1 MATTKIWKFK
11 SRVDTLINYAIN
23 GEKTEEKLYVSG
35 VNCMPDTAYV
45 EMINVKKQFFKTDG
59 IQCFHGYQSFAEGE
73 VTPAQAHEIGV
84 KLAEELWGDRF
95 QVVVS
100 THLNTDNIHSHFVV
114 NSVSF
119 VDGKRFNNTKKDY
132 AMMRKISDRLCEEYG
147 LSVLK
152 KEEKYDKYANSS
164 VYKELMK
171 DSIDYAIENANN
183 FDDFVRTLED
193 LDYIITERNGELSI
207 RREPYK
213 RNTRIER
220 QFGKDYSK
228 DMIIKRIIEIQPNT
242 LYAITPYILTRAFTQ
257 KYTKFKEIDVGNL
270 GFLGALLFKGVKVLA
285 SLVENAVNSNLRPMT
300 PELIKAIEQLEEY
313 SKQARFLGRYKIET
327 DEQLVEFEKC
337 TYRKIKPLKS
347 ERENLWRAYKRAK
360 TEDKKKVIEDMIIDI
375 SKQITPADE
384 ELRICRCI
392 MERAEEI
399 RKTELHAQLEKE
411 SKNNLA
417 NLKNKKER
425 SR

>member
-45 EMINVKKQFFKTDG
+45 EMTNVKKQFFKTDG

-73 VTPAQAHEIGV
+73 VTPAQAHEISV

-183 FDDFVRTLED
+183 FADFVRTLED
-193 LDYIITERNGELSI
+193 LDYIITEINGELSI

-220 QFGKDYSK
+220 QFGKNYSK
-228 DMIIKRIIEIQPNT
+228 DMIIKRMIETQPNGV
-242 LYAITPYILTRAFTQ
+242 YKIVPYILTRAFTQ
-257 KYTKFKEIDVGNL
+257 KYKQFKEINVENL
-270 GFLGALLFKGVKVLA
+270 GFLGTLLFKGVKVPA
-285 SLVENAVNSNLRPMT
+285 SLVENAVNSNLRTMT
-300 PELIKAIEQLEEY
+300 PELIKATKKMDEY
-313 SKQARFLGRYKIET
+313 SKQARFLAKYKIESE
-327 DEQLVEFEKC
+327 EQLIEFEKNA
-337 TYRKIKPLKS
+337 YKKVKPCKS
-347 ERENLWRAYKRAK
+347 ERENLWRTHKRAK
-360 TEDKKKVIEDMIIDI
+360 TEDEKQIIEEMIADI
-375 SKQITPADE
+375 SKQIIPVDE

-392 MERAEEI
+392 MKRNKEI
-399 RKTELHAQLEKE
+399 RKTELRTQLEKE
-411 SKNNLA
+411 KVIL
-417 NLKNKKER
+417 LV
-425 SR
+425 

>member
-23 GEKTEEKLYVSG
+23 GEKTKEKLYVSG
-35 VNCMPDTAYV
+35 VNCMPDTVYI
-45 EMINVKKQFFKTDG
+45 EMTNVKKQFFKTDG

-73 VTPAQAHEIGV
+73 VTPAQAHEISV
-84 KLAEELWGDRF
+84 KLAEELWGNRF

-119 VDGKRFNNTKKDY
+119 VDGKTFNNTKKDY

-171 DSIDYAIENANN
+171 DSIDYAIENAIN
-183 FDDFVRTLED
+183 FADFVRTLGE
-193 LDYIITERNGELSI
+193 LDYIVTERNGELSI

-228 DMIIKRIIEIQPNT
+228 DMIAKRMIETQPNK
-242 LYAITPYILTRAFTQ
+242 LYTIAPYVLTRAFTQ

-270 GFLGALLFKGVKVLA
+270 DFLGTLLFKGVKVLA
-285 SLVENAVNSNLRPMT
+285 SLVENAVNSNLRAIT
-300 PELIKAIEQLEEY
+300 PELIKAIKQLDEY
-313 SKQARFLGRYKIET
+313 SKQARFLGRYQIKTE
-327 DEQLVEFEKC
+327 EQLVEFEKSA
-337 TYRKIKPLKS
+337 YRKIKPLKS
-347 ERENLWRAYKRAK
+347 ERGNLWRAHKRAK
-360 TEDKKKVIEDMIIDI
+360 TDGKKVIEERIIEI
-375 SKQITPADE
+375 SKQISPVEE
-384 ELRICRCI
+384 ELRVCRCI
-392 MERAEEI
+392 MKRTMKI
-399 RKTELHAQLEKE
+399 RKEDLHRKLEID
-411 SKNNLA
+411 S
-417 NLKNKKER
+417 KKEKSILSTNR
-425 SR
+425 EKSR

>member
-23 GEKTEEKLYVSG
+23 GEKTEERLYVSG

-45 EMINVKKQFFKTDG
+45 EMTNVKKQFFKTDG

-73 VTPAQAHEIGV
+73 VTPAQAHEISV

-119 VDGKRFNNTKKDY
+119 VNGKRFNNTKQDY

-171 DSIDYAIENANN
+171 DSIDYALENANN
-183 FDDFVRTLED
+183 FTDFVRTLED
-193 LDYIITERNGELSI
+193 LDYIVTERNGELSI

-228 DMIIKRIIEIQPNT
+228 DMIIKRIIETQPNT
-242 LYAITPYILTRAFTQ
+242 LYTITPYILTRAFTQ

-270 GFLGALLFKGVKVLA
+270 GFLGALLFKGVIVPA
-285 SLVENAVNSNLRPMT
+285 SLAENAINSNLRTMT
-300 PELIKAIEQLEEY
+300 PELIKAIKQLDEY

-327 DEQLVEFEKC
+327 DEQLVEFEKN
-337 TYRKIKPLKS
+337 TYRKIKPLKN
-347 ERENLWRAYKRAK
+347 ERENLWRVHKRAK
-360 TEDKKKVIEDMIIDI
+360 TEEEKKVIEERIIEI
-375 SKQITPADE
+375 SKQISPVEE
-384 ELRICRCI
+384 ELRVCRCV
-392 MERAEEI
+392 MKRSEEI
-399 RKTELHAQLEKE
+399 RKVELRKLLEEERNKSLNE
-411 SKNNLA
+411 MKKNR
-417 NLKNKKER
+417 ER
-425 SR
+425 AR